1 MEKNGT
7 YITLDFLTAP
17 ITMRIL
23 CRNKAINN
31 KNHFKWFRFLWIWFL
46 STPFIMTLVSCHSS
60 SLVHRTAFFCSG
72 NKSNAIQ
79 FRRDFIWLYTFF
91 PVHLL
96 WNVAQR
102 VCICGLCWYIPWESE
117 RVQREKTDRTSPYGI
132 RSFSIWS
139 TLCGSPVLCRVV
151 CALWKI
157 IIIRNNF
164 LCSFDHSFATT
175 PGWLFELFLISIICF
190 L

>member
-1 MEKNGT
+1 MIFWLHPLQCES
-7 YITLDFLTAP
+7 
-17 ITMRIL
+17 R
-23 CRNKAINN
+23 RNKAINN

-60 SLVHRTAFFCSG
+60 SLVQRTAFFFVLEISLMQSNSVVISFDCMRFFLFIFCEMWLW
-72 NKSNAIQ
+72 KSAYMRIVL
-79 FRRDFIWLYTFF
+79 IYPL
-91 PVHLL
+91 
-96 WNVAQR
+96 
-102 VCICGLCWYIPWESE
+102 
-117 RVQREKTDRTSPYGI
+117 RECREKKTDRTSPYGI

-164 LCSFDHSFATT
+164 LCSFVYSFATT
-175 PGWLFELFLISIICF
+175 PGWCWSCF
-190 L
+190 WYQ